1 MQGKLIFITG
11 TDTGAG
17 KTLFTSMALCH
28 LRHQGI
34 RATGLKPFCSG
45 SRSDAR
51 HIRFHGGRDL
61 SLQEVNPWFFEPPLA
76 PGAMPKRNQVPRK
89 TLTDYICQSAKKNE
103 VLLVEGAGGLM
114 SPLGTEYHLGHVIE
128 DCRPQVV
135 ITAPNKLGVLNQ
147 MLLNVTYLKSFMS
160 PQNIHVVLMGR
171 KNADLSV
178 KTNGKLLKSW
188 INDVTVLELP
198 YLGANAKSR
207 PAVQQHAGR
216 YNKLL
221 AKALNF
227 S

>member
-28 LRHQGI
+28 LRNQGI

-76 PGAMPKRNQVPRK
+76 PGAMPKRNQIPRK
-89 TLTDYICQSAKKNE
+89 TLTDYIHQSAKQHE
-103 VLLVEGAGGLM
+103 ILLVEGAGGLM
-114 SPLGTEYHLGHVIE
+114 SPLGADYHLGHVIE
-128 DCRPQVV
+128 DFRPHVV
-135 ITAPNKLGVLNQ
+135 LAAPNKLGVLNQ
-147 MLLNVTYLKSFMS
+147 VLLNVTCLKSFMPS
-160 PQNIHVVLMGR
+160 QNIHVVMMGK
-171 KNADLSV
+171 KNADPSV
-178 KTNGKLLKSW
+178 KTNAKLLKSW
-188 INDVTVLELP
+188 LRDVTILELP
-198 YLGANAKSR
+198 YLGSNAKSR

-216 YNKLL
+216 YKKLL
-221 AKALNF
+221 SKALNY

>member
-1 MQGKLIFITG
+1 
-11 TDTGAG
+11 
-17 KTLFTSMALCH
+17 
-28 LRHQGI
+28 
-34 RATGLKPFCSG
+34 
-45 SRSDAR
+45 
-51 HIRFHGGRDL
+51 
-61 SLQEVNPWFFEPPLA
+61 
-76 PGAMPKRNQVPRK
+76 MPKRNQVPRK

-147 MLLNVTYLKSFMS
+147 VLLNVTYLKSFMS